1 MCNKN
6 GKSMFKRI
14 LPKEYDFHKSFNEL
28 IDIVCEASDT
38 FVKSTGMQISFEE
51 AAHKIKKLEREADK
65 IVHSSTEKLHKIFI
79 TPFDRNDIYILLKKI
94 DDIIDQLNS
103 VSNRIVTYSIE
114 QLRPE
119 INEFALI
126 INKSV
131 IELKEAIRLLEKL
144 GKSEANIISEKCKAV
159 HEYENEADDIHRKA
173 IKSLFSEGDAMNV
186 IKWKEIY
193 ERLEKAVDRCEDLAS
208 LIEGIMI
215 DNS

>member
-1 MCNKN
+1 MFYKN

-28 IDIVCEASDT
+28 IEIVCQASET
-38 FVKSTGMQISFEE
+38 FLKATEMQIDFEE
-51 AAHKIKKLEREADK
+51 AAQKIKKFEREADK
-65 IVHSSTEKLHKIFI
+65 IVHSSTERLHKIFI

-94 DDIIDQLNS
+94 DDVLDQLNS
-103 VSNRIVTYSIE
+103 VSSRIITYSIDK
-114 QLRPE
+114 LRPE
-119 INEFALI
+119 IREFAEI
-126 INKSV
+126 INKSTG
-131 IELKEAIRLLEKL
+131 ELKVAIVSLEKL

-159 HEYENEADDIHRKA
+159 HEFENEADDIHKKA
-173 IKSLFSEGDAMNV
+173 IKSLFSEGDALNV